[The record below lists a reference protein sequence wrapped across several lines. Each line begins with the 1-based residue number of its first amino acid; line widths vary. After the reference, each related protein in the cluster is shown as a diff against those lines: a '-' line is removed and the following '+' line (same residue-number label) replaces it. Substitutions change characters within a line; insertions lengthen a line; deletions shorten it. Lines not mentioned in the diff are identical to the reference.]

1 MAVKMRHHATAFALV
16 ASIYWLVG
24 LVPVFAVA
32 GAMQACLQFNSSL
45 SCPLTVGCE
54 WKPATPAWITT
65 HSSTHPFV
73 ATRGNATRGKAPAS
87 AATAATESGGGGGG
101 GGGSG
106 GSGWCVQEPIAQ
118 NFLMMKTKAWPDAL
132 TSLLLHGFVRLA
144 VLLQLCTIFPL
155 VCAVVR
161 SQVCAR
167 ACVRRQYQRCMLSAG
182 SQTRCLCV
190 IVRCKPSETSTL
202 VLVLLRGSTVPSH
215 GLA

>member
-1 MAVKMRHHATAFALV
+1 MAVKMRHHATAFGLV

-54 WKPATPAWITT
+54 WKPATPPAGLTT
-65 HSSTHPFV
+65 HSPPRPLVATQGT
-73 ATRGNATRGKAPAS
+73 ATRGNAPAS
-87 AATAATESGGGGGG
+87 AATGATESEGGE
-101 GGGSG
+101 GGSG

-167 ACVRRQYQRCMLSAG
+167 ACVRVCVGSISAVC
-182 SQTRCLCV
+182 SLQAVKLDASV
-190 IVRCKPSETSTL
+190 
-202 VLVLLRGSTVPSH
+202 
-215 GLA
+215 